1 MDERLRK
8 LVENPD
14 TEWFYSFECEH
25 DGDVRREE
33 DDLLESGAVTGIHTD
48 SEPHGD
54 RDYYTT
60 IYFKVTD
67 HKKYEEHF
75 GYPVWDGANAY

>member
-1 MDERLRK
+1 MNEKLKK
-8 LVENPD
+8 LVDDPN

-25 DGDVRREE
+25 DGDVCREE
-33 DDLLESGAVTGIHTD
+33 NELWESGAVTDIRTE
-48 SEPHGD
+48 SEPHRD

-60 IYFKVTD
+60 IYFKVKD

-75 GYPVWDGANAY
+75 GYPVWEGASAY